1 MARLGVSVYPFQ
13 GGFSGWG
20 VGCPGCVPPPP
31 PPLRWPVAF
40 WYHWYCVLKFIYVT
54 SQLRNYLA
62 GVSPPKK
69 NPGSAPFFIISCNH
83 LEHCFNL
90 PFSISFVNENN
101 QQTNVTLVKKFN
113 DWRYDWR
120 DSLEKRMPWLGARQS
135 LLTTST
141 HSDYSD
147 WGSIISEKKSSNPA
161 PWIYGSMPSPGVIW
175 YWINEDDCD
184 ASRNPGTWLAITSII

>member
-1 MARLGVSVYPFQ
+1 M
-13 GGFSGWG
+13 
-20 VGCPGCVPPPP
+20 GCASLPPPP
-31 PPLRWPVAF
+31 FEITCGVVIQLVLCIKICLRHQPVTPF
-40 WYHWYCVLKFIYVT
+40 L
-54 SQLRNYLA
+54 SGL
-62 GVSPPKK
+62 SPPEK
-69 NPGSAPFFIISCNH
+69 NPGSTPFFILSCNH
-83 LEHCFNL
+83 LVHFL
-90 PFSISFVNENN
+90 PFSISLVSENN

-147 WGSIISEKKSSNPA
+147 WGSIISEKKSNNPA
-161 PWIYGSMPSPGVIW
+161 PWIYGSMPNPGVIW

-184 ASRNPGTWLAITSII
+184 ASRNPGT

>member
-1 MARLGVSVYPFQ
+1 MARLGVSFSNLFRDGSR
-13 GGFSGWG
+13 GGCRVHG
-20 VGCPGCVPPPP
+20 VCIPPPP
-31 PPLRWPVAF
+31 PPPRSPVAL
-40 WYHWYCVLKFIYVT
+40 WYNWYCVLKFVYVT
-54 SQLRNYLA
+54 SQLRHSSVVYPLLRKILD
-62 GVSPPKK
+62 PLL
-69 NPGSAPFFIISCNH
+69 FLILFCNH
-83 LEHCFNL
+83 LVHFL
-90 PFSISFVNENN
+90 PFSISLVSENN

-147 WGSIISEKKSSNPA
+147 WGSIISEKKSNNPA
-161 PWIYGSMPSPGVIW
+161 PWIYGSMPNPGVIW

>member
-1 MARLGVSVYPFQ
+1 MLLPSQKP
-13 GGFSGWG
+13 SS
-20 VGCPGCVPPPP
+20 
-31 PPLRWPVAF
+31 L
-40 WYHWYCVLKFIYVT
+40 HSLLKFIYVT

-184 ASRNPGTWLAITSII
+184 ASRNPGT

>member
-1 MARLGVSVYPFQ
+1 MQ
-13 GGFSGWG
+13 GAWG
-20 VGCPGCVPPPP
+20 VHPSPRPEITCGVVMQLVLCIKIC
-31 PPLRWPVAF
+31 LRHQPVTPF
-40 WYHWYCVLKFIYVT
+40 L
-54 SQLRNYLA
+54 S

-69 NPGSAPFFIISCNH
+69 NSGSTPFFILSCNH
-83 LEHCFNL
+83 LVHFL
-90 PFSISFVNENN
+90 PFSISLVSENN

-147 WGSIISEKKSSNPA
+147 WGSIISEKKSNNPA
-161 PWIYGSMPSPGVIW
+161 PWIYGSMPNPGVIW

-184 ASRNPGTWLAITSII
+184 ASRNPGT

>member
-1 MARLGVSVYPFQ
+1 MARLGVSVYPFP
-13 GGFSGWG
+13 GRFLGWG
-20 VGCPGCVPPPP
+20 VGCTGWVPPPP

-101 QQTNVTLVKKFN
+101 QQTNVALVKKFN

>member
-1 MARLGVSVYPFQ
+1 MHRVST
-13 GGFSGWG
+13 
-20 VGCPGCVPPPP
+20 PPPP
-31 PPLRWPVAF
+31 PRWTVAF

-69 NPGSAPFFIISCNH
+69 NPGSAPFFIISCKL

-101 QQTNVTLVKKFN
+101 QQTNVTLEKKFN

-147 WGSIISEKKSSNPA
+147 WGSIISEKKSNNPA
-161 PWIYGSMPSPGVIW
+161 PWIYGSMPNPGVIW

>member
-13 GGFSGWG
+13 GRFLGWG
-20 VGCPGCVPPPP
+20 VGCPGCVPPP

-120 DSLEKRMPWLGARQS
+120 YSLEKRMPWLGARQS